1 MKKIICFLAA
11 VSLTC
16 AVSAFSE
23 PPAIERLHEAF
34 YNDTK
39 IPAPDYEALYQ
50 AACREAETLVPEAAS
65 GSAQG
70 SGAGAN
76 SAVNASAPASLSANA
91 NDTAAN
97 AATSDNAAS
106 LSVNAAT
113 RHTAGANATAAAEAV
128 KSAANAWCKYLMARI
143 LSQNGNNAEAEKLCD
158 ECIQQA
164 EAALKAEG
172 LSANEKACIL
182 LVKTDGI
189 ALNCNLKPFSYMLAH
204 GLDVKKYAEEVLELS
219 PKCGPAVFLAGAQL
233 VYAPAPFNNYKK
245 GAAYMI
251 SALNDPKMQLS
262 KTDIFDF
269 SCAAA
274 TCLLNSKHPEDALP
288 YLEKA
293 ASIFPD
299 NAMLKGLLADY
310 NRIQ

>member
-39 IPAPDYEALYQ
+39 TPAPDYEALYQ

-76 SAVNASAPASLSANA
+76 SAVNANTPASLSANA
-91 NDTAAN
+91 SAAASLSAN
-97 AATSDNAAS
+97 AATS
-106 LSVNAAT
+106 
-113 RHTAGANATAAAEAV
+113 HPAGANANTAAEAV

-245 GAAYMI
+245 GAVYMI
-251 SALNDPKMQLS
+251 STLNDPKMQLS
-262 KTDIFDF
+262 RTDIFDF

-274 TCLLNSKHPEDALP
+274 TCLLNSKHPKDALP

-293 ASIFPD
+293 AAIFPD

>member
-1 MKKIICFLAA
+1 MKKIICILAA
-11 VSLTC
+11 VFFTC

-23 PPAIERLHEAF
+23 PPAIARLHEAF

-65 GSAQG
+65 STAT
-70 SGAGAN
+70 
-76 SAVNASAPASLSANA
+76 SLSAGTNA
-91 NDTAAN
+91 N
-97 AATSDNAAS
+97 
-106 LSVNAAT
+106 
-113 RHTAGANATAAAEAV
+113 AAAEAV

-204 GLDVKKYAEEVLELS
+204 GLDVKKYAKEVLTLS

-251 SALNDPKMQLS
+251 SALNDSKMQLS
-262 KTDIFDF
+262 RTDVFDF

-293 ASIFPD
+293 AAIFPD

-310 NRIQ
+310 NGIQ